1 MRNSA
6 GRQGAAFFWTAG
18 DGKTVSVRCGKPG
31 RGEWECRAGRRRDER
46 PRRPAQEAGQRGRG
60 HRGRPETGRKDRDV
74 RSGIER
80 QTAGRLRQKSRN
92 VVRVPD

>member
-1 MRNSA
+1 MDSRGMGRPWASGADSRAERMGNA
-6 GRQGAAFFWTAG
+6 G
-18 DGKTVSVRCGKPG
+18 
-31 RGEWECRAGRRRDER
+31 AGRRRDER